1 MKHVYQL
8 ILLITLSLVGIIG
21 VSAEEADGTC
31 DYAKQNELNKI
42 ASNIKVSYEVS
53 PEPDLYFTVN
63 IFNLTE
69 DVYIVVSDDN
79 TRARTEY
86 NYTEENKG
94 NISIRSDEIYKK
106 VEFTI
111 EVFPRYVSCA
121 NNNLR
126 NITISTPRFNPYY
139 SSYLC
144 DDIKEYSL
152 CQKWSD
158 FEISFEDFKKRI
170 DEYKISLT
178 KEEEKTQ
185 DEADVSL
192 MDKLVDFVLDN
203 YILIMASGAIIVGG
217 AVAGIITIRK
227 RRII

>member
-69 DVYIVVSDDN
+69 DVYIIVSDDN
-79 TRARTEY
+79 TRVRTEY

-158 FEISFEDFKKRI
+158 FEISFETFKKRI
-170 DEYKISLT
+170 DEYKTSLN
-178 KEEEKTQ
+178 KEDGKKQ
-185 DEADVSL
+185 DEVSANFL
-192 MDKLVDFVLDN
+192 DKLIDFVLDN
-203 YILIMASGAIIVGG
+203 YILIMASGVIVVGG
-217 AVAGIITIRK
+217 LGYAIITIRK
-227 RRII
+227 RRIL